1 MNINNFE
8 SFIDETILD
17 RGFSYYVEGNVK
29 EVYESGN
36 NRFIFSIQG
45 SDDYKVTVELG
56 ENGDI
61 LFSMCNCPYD
71 FGPVCKHEVAAYF
84 QLHKMLNQQN
94 ATDNFPGKVKKQLNL
109 KELLSRLSKEELVN
123 IIINM
128 TENDD
133 ALEKSLIFK
142 YSNGEY
148 QLELEACQ
156 ELIDSIV
163 HKYTGRRGFIDYR
176 GAGDFADEL
185 EIIVEK
191 ARDTENPLLALD
203 IAFLLIEEGIDAFG
217 YADDSSGSIG
227 FLVEK
232 TLDLVGE
239 IAANHNEEE
248 DPREELFDKLLAM
261 ADNPVFDGW
270 SDYKINLLESCLE
283 FADDEKLRERLRS
296 KLQSL
301 IVKKESDRSTNYENE
316 SLLHLIYVLI
326 EQYGTEEEAE
336 QFIHKHLEYPSFREK
351 LLNQYLQEK
360 NYQKIIKVTKE
371 GEEQDRAYPGLIS
384 RWKKFRY
391 QAYRSLSLKE
401 EQQKLAK
408 ELLLDGDFEYYHDLK
423 ELSADHFSEFY
434 KDLKRELKTTANGWR
449 AVHIFKKVI
458 EEENDLDE
466 MLQSVR
472 DNPRYVEEYA
482 EKLVKEHKEEVIKLY
497 IAYIDSEARRSS
509 NRRGY
514 QEVCNIIRRFKK
526 IAGKQKQAV
535 IINQLKDI
543 YRRRPAFIDELGK
556 IK

>member
-8 SFIDETILD
+8 SYINETILD
-17 RGFSYYVEGNVK
+17 RGYSYYVEGNVK
-29 EVYESGN
+29 EVFESGN

-61 LFSMCNCPYD
+61 LFSICNCPYD
-71 FGPVCKHEVAAYF
+71 FGPVCKHEVATYF

-94 ATDNFPGKVKKQLNL
+94 TTDNFPGKIKKQINL
-109 KELLSRLSKEELVN
+109 KEILSQLSKEELVN
-123 IIINM
+123 IIINIA
-128 TENDD
+128 ENDD
-133 ALEKSLIFK
+133 VFEKSLIFK
-142 YSNGEY
+142 CSNGDY
-148 QLELEACQ
+148 QLELEVCQ

-185 EIIVEK
+185 EIIAEK
-191 ARDTENPLLALD
+191 ARNTENPLLALD
-203 IAFLLIEEGIDAFG
+203 IAFLLIEEGIDAYG

-232 TLDLVGE
+232 TMELVGE
-239 IAANHNEEE
+239 IAANHNEED

-261 ADNPVFDGW
+261 VDNSVFDGW
-270 SDYKINLLESCLE
+270 SDYRIDLLESCLE

-296 KLQSL
+296 KLQSM
-301 IVKKESDRSTNYENE
+301 IVKIGSDRSRHYENE
-316 SLLHLIYVLI
+316 GLLHLLYELI

-336 QFIHKHLEYPSFREK
+336 QFIHKHLGYPSFRER

-360 NYQKIIKVTKE
+360 NYQKIIEVAKE
-371 GEEQDRAYPGLIS
+371 GEKQDREYPGLIS

-391 QAYRSLSLKE
+391 EAYKFLSLKV

-408 ELLLDGDFEYYHDLK
+408 ELLLSGDFEYYHDLK
-423 ELSADHFSEFY
+423 ELSTDHFSEFY
-434 KDLKRELKTTANGWR
+434 KSLKRELKTTTNGWR
-449 AVHIFKKVI
+449 TDYIFKKVI

-466 MLQSVR
+466 MLQLVR
-472 DNPRYVEEYA
+472 ENPSYVKDYA
-482 EKLVKEHKEEVIKLY
+482 EKLVKEYQEEVIKIY
-497 IAYIDSEARRSS
+497 TAYINSEARHSS

-514 QEVCNIIRRFKK
+514 QDVCNIIREFKK
-526 IAGKQKQAV
+526 IAGKQKQDE
-535 IINQLKDI
+535 IIKQLKDI
-543 YRRRPAFIDELGK
+543 YKRRPAFIDELGK
-556 IK
+556 I